1 MGVCASADEETME
14 SKNMEKEI
22 AKKKEDDERKVK
34 LLLLG
39 AGESGKSTI
48 FKQMKILYGD
58 NSLSQEDMNLLRSI
72 IFNNIITTMQTICEY
87 CETFELMDQLKAT
100 EEFKKIVDMDENDE
114 LTDEHGQIIATLWD
128 DAGIKATWARRGDFQ
143 IVESMKYYFKNI
155 LRIASDTYMNKDEYS
170 AKEQYDYQQDAL
182 YARVRTSGIVT
193 EAYNIDG
200 HKFEMYD
207 VGGQRNERRKW
218 IHCFENVTAV
228 IFVAAIS
235 EYNQKLFEDATTNR
249 MLEALEIFEEV
260 NANKFFFN
268 ASMILFL
275 NKRDLFM
282 EKIKKTPINAVEKF
296 SDYTGGENFEAGCK
310 YFEDKFVE
318 KHREKCGA
326 DAMLYKHVTC
336 ATDTENIKIVM
347 DAAKQTILEKN
358 FGEAG
363 LLYRLRRRHVFG
375 LNAAAASHGV
385 AVR

>member
-1 MGVCASADEETME
+1 MGVCASADEDAAAAAAQDAV
-14 SKNMEKEI
+14 I
-22 AKKKEDDERKVK
+22 QAKTDEDTRKVK

-218 IHCFENVTAV
+218 IHCFENVTCV

-260 NANKFFFN
+260 NNNKFFHN

-282 EKIKKTPINAVEKF
+282 EKIKKFDIADTPAF
-296 SDYTGGENFEAGCK
+296 SDYTGGLNYDNGRK
-310 YFEDKFVE
+310 YFLNKFLE
-318 KHREKCGA
+318 LNKHA
-326 DAMLYKHVTC
+326 
-336 ATDTENIKIVM
+336 
-347 DAAKQTILEKN
+347 
-358 FGEAG
+358 
-363 LLYRLRRRHVFG
+363 
-375 LNAAAASHGV
+375 
-385 AVR
+385 